1 MTKTKRFLI
10 ILKRLFS
17 VDDVQQTQNEKLAF
31 SICRKLM
38 TDEESVLMIAPLS
51 NKKYIKNENENI
63 FVVINPSIKEI
74 MIINHVYSYTI
85 FCEDRKFEKLI
96 RFFDN
101 QLEKRKIDLENEIM
115 SNIKHSLEN
124 IYHRIG
130 K

>member
-1 MTKTKRFLI
+1 MTKTKRFFI
-10 ILKRLFS
+10 ILKKLFG
-17 VDDVQQTQNEKLAF
+17 VKGIQQTQNEKLAF

-38 TDEESVLMIAPLS
+38 LDEESILMIAPLS

-74 MIINHVYSYTI
+74 MIVNHIYSYTI
-85 FCEDRKFEKLI
+85 FCESKNFEKLI
-96 RFFDN
+96 HFFDN

-124 IYHRIG
+124 IYNRIG